1 MRNVSKKVAGKID
14 TNFMFNYFFPK
25 IFPFMTHS
33 GKIRKR
39 QTGHRWQI
47 IRRRKDAICM
57 SD

>member
-47 IRRRKDAICM
+47 
-57 SD
+57 